1 MGEEVLSV
9 SHHQRITPSEL
20 SYSEI
25 EEKSTNHLSHRQ
37 VEEMDNRRSSEIVV
51 DI

>member
-9 SHHQRITPSEL
+9 SHHQRITTSEL

-25 EEKSTNHLSHRQ
+25 EEKKWTTDDPPKSWLTSNEQ
-37 VEEMDNRRSSEIVV
+37 
-51 DI
+51 